1 MELHV
6 FWPLRTQPPSA
17 RVAVVRIAPSTS
29 VPPPGSVNPMAH
41 FSRPAAMAGKCSRF
55 CSSVP

>member
-17 RVAVVRIAPSTS
+17 RAAVVRIAPRTS

-41 FSRPAAMAGKCSRF
+41 FSRPAAMAGRCRCF
-55 CSSVP
+55 CSGVP